1 MIINLYM
8 INTTLN
14 KERILT
20 PELNSRA
27 DQASAIYNLRCLS
40 KESAELCMLSTL
52 AVVGIALVGPTSD
65 TNLLAKKTIL

>member
-1 MIINLYM
+1 MSHSSS
-8 INTTLN
+8 N

-27 DQASAIYNLRCLS
+27 DQASEIYTLRCTNRDT
-40 KESAELCMLSTL
+40 ATLCMLSTL
-52 AVVGIALVGPTSD
+52 AVVGIALEGPTSD